1 MSTQESW
8 FEEKQSAWLYRR
20 LTEAESS
27 PEKRRM
33 FAALADAA
41 EFQARTWASV
51 AEEEGERL
59 PEGYHPSLR
68 ARLVA
73 WLADRLGPRAVT
85 PVLAA
90 MKIRGVSAYG
100 SLPLRLGHV
109 MPTSV
114 QDVGARHRGVGAGGN
129 LRAAVFGIND
139 GLVSTTSLVMGV
151 AGAAPE
157 PRIILITGTAGLLA
171 GAFSMAAGEYVSMRS
186 QSELFEY
193 QIALEREELAEY
205 PDEETEELALIYH
218 ARGLPMH
225 EAREMAE
232 DMLKDPEHALDVLA
246 REELGLNPDDLG
258 SPWGAALSSFTAFA
272 IGGLVPLIPFVLGLG
287 QAAVPGAAVL
297 AAAALFGV
305 GAALSLFTGR
315 RALTSGL
322 RMVLIG
328 GGAGALTYL
337 IGMLL
342 GVSLS

>member
-1 MSTQESW
+1 
-8 FEEKQSAWLYRR
+8 
-20 LTEAESS
+20 
-27 PEKRRM
+27 M

-41 EFQARTWASV
+41 ELQARTWASI
-51 AEEEGERL
+51 AEEKGERL
-59 PEGYHPSLR
+59 PEGFHPNLR
-68 ARLVA
+68 VRLVA
-73 WLADRLGPRAVT
+73 WLADRLGPRALR

-90 MKIRGVSAYG
+90 MKVRGVSAYS

-109 MPTSV
+109 MPMSV
-114 QDVGARHRGVGAGGN
+114 QEVGARHQGVGAGGH

-151 AGAAPE
+151 AGAEPD

-186 QSELFEY
+186 QTELFEY
-193 QIALEREELAEY
+193 QIALEREELAQY
-205 PDEETEELALIYH
+205 PAEEAEELALIYN

-225 EAREMAE
+225 EAREVAE
-232 DMLKDPEHALDVLA
+232 DMLKEPDHALDVLA
-246 REELGLNPDDLG
+246 REELGLNPDSLG
-258 SPWGAALSSFTAFA
+258 SPWGAAFSSFTAFA
-272 IGGLVPLIPFVLGLG
+272 TGGLVPLIPFLLGLEG
-287 QAAVPGAAVL
+287 AAVPGAAVL

-305 GAALSLFTGR
+305 GAVLSLFTGR
-315 RALTSGL
+315 RALASGL
-322 RMVLIG
+322 RMVVVG